1 MAYSGAYGARGGARG
16 TEPAPAAEAEENAV
30 KEPPPAELEPPT
42 RQGQTGERKRPFD
55 LGSIFKKTETAG
67 METDD
72 LLMAL
77 ILYLMYR
84 ESGDKD
90 LLIMLGAMLLT

>member
-1 MAYSGAYGARGGARG
+1 MAYSGAFG
-16 TEPAPAAEAEENAV
+16 TRASQPPPESDAPPAPRREDGAPRRQPDKLSGAV
-30 KEPPPAELEPPT
+30 GALMKRLET
-42 RQGQTGERKRPFD
+42 
-55 LGSIFKKTETAG
+55 LSSG

-72 LLMAL
+72 LVMAL

-90 LLIMLGAMLLT
+90 LLIMLGAILLT

>member
-1 MAYSGAYGARGGARG
+1 MAYSGAYGARAGGSQPER
-16 TEPAPAAEAEENAV
+16 EQPPAAPQESGPARRQPDKLSGAV
-30 KEPPPAELEPPT
+30 GALM
-42 RQGQTGERKRPFD
+42 RKIE
-55 LGSIFKKTETAG
+55 SMSTN

-72 LLMAL
+72 LIMAL

>member
-1 MAYSGAYGARGGARG
+1 MG
-16 TEPAPAAEAEENAV
+16 TLV
-30 KEPPPAELEPPT
+30 RKLESV
-42 RQGQTGERKRPFD
+42 E
-55 LGSIFKKTETAG
+55 

-72 LLMAL
+72 LILAL

>member
-1 MAYSGAYGARGGARG
+1 MAYSGAFRMRDEPSRDS
-16 TEPAPAAEAEENAV
+16 TPAPAWREGR
-30 KEPPPAELEPPT
+30 PPRPQDTLDRAMGGLLKKLE
-42 RQGQTGERKRPFD
+42 
-55 LGSIFKKTETAG
+55 SVN

-72 LLMAL
+72 LILAL

>member
-1 MAYSGAYGARGGARG
+1 MWRALLCGNTAVAEMAYSGAFHPEETR
-16 TEPAPAAEAEENAV
+16 EPAPQAVQPLEHAEKTPHP
-30 KEPPPAELEPPT
+30 KEPLGGAVSALMKKLE
-42 RQGQTGERKRPFD
+42 
-55 LGSIFKKTETAG
+55 SIE

-72 LLMAL
+72 LIMAL

-90 LLIMLGAMLLT
+90 LLIMLGAMFLS

>member
-1 MAYSGAYGARGGARG
+1 MAYSGAFRMSDRE
-16 TEPAPAAEAEENAV
+16 EPR
-30 KEPPPAELEPPT
+30 EPRPAESGQGIRESGPPRRQDKLSGAVGALMKRLESAN
-42 RQGQTGERKRPFD
+42 
-55 LGSIFKKTETAG
+55 L
-67 METDD
+67 ETDD
-72 LLMAL
+72 LIMAL

>member
-1 MAYSGAYGARGGARG
+1 MAYSGAYRMREPAEPPEHTEHMEH
-16 TEPAPAAEAEENAV
+16 TEPARPARENQPPRRQQDKLSGAV
-30 KEPPPAELEPPT
+30 GALMKKLESMST
-42 RQGQTGERKRPFD
+42 
-55 LGSIFKKTETAG
+55 S

-72 LLMAL
+72 LIMAL

>member
-1 MAYSGAYGARGGARG
+1 MAYSGVFRMNRAEKQPDEQEHIVPRSERTPQKQDKLSGAV
-16 TEPAPAAEAEENAV
+16 EA
-30 KEPPPAELEPPT
+30 LM
-42 RQGQTGERKRPFD
+42 
-55 LGSIFKKTETAG
+55 KKLDPSR

-72 LLMAL
+72 LIMAL

-90 LLIMLGAMLLT
+90 LLIMLGAMFLS

>member
-1 MAYSGAYGARGGARG
+1 MAAMAYSGAYHRGEDRNEEPAAPVPVPHTEKPPHPKEPLGGAVS
-16 TEPAPAAEAEENAV
+16 ALM
-30 KEPPPAELEPPT
+30 KQLE
-42 RQGQTGERKRPFD
+42 
-55 LGSIFKKTETAG
+55 SIE

-72 LLMAL
+72 LILAL

-90 LLIMLGAMLLT
+90 LLIMLGAMLLS

>member
-1 MAYSGAYGARGGARG
+1 METQGQAQEPVQEPPAPRQNNKPPRQQDKLSGAVSALM
-16 TEPAPAAEAEENAV
+16 
-30 KEPPPAELEPPT
+30 KKLESV
-42 RQGQTGERKRPFD
+42 E
-55 LGSIFKKTETAG
+55 

-72 LLMAL
+72 LILAL

>member
-1 MAYSGAYGARGGARG
+1 MAYSGAYGRRQ
-16 TEPAPAAEAEENAV
+16 PP
-30 KEPPPAELEPPT
+30 EPPAVHEDRQPRPQRPPQREDKLAGAVGSLMKKLE
-42 RQGQTGERKRPFD
+42 
-55 LGSIFKKTETAG
+55 SVSAG
-67 METDD
+67 MEQDD

>member
-1 MAYSGAYGARGGARG
+1 MAYSGAYRPERQ
-16 TEPAPAAEAEENAV
+16 PDPVPVPAAE
-30 KEPPPAELEPPT
+30 K
-42 RQGQTGERKRPFD
+42 KRPPRD
-55 LGSIFKKTETAG
+55 QEGLAG
-67 METDD
+67 AMGALVHKIENLNMETDD
-72 LLMAL
+72 LIMAL

>member
-1 MAYSGAYGARGGARG
+1 MPMPESRPNERPPQIQDKLSGAVGALMRKI
-16 TEPAPAAEAEENAV
+16 ENV
-30 KEPPPAELEPPT
+30 
-42 RQGQTGERKRPFD
+42 
-55 LGSIFKKTETAG
+55 S

-72 LLMAL
+72 LIMAL

-90 LLIMLGAMLLT
+90 LLIMLGAMFLS

>member
-1 MAYSGAYGARGGARG
+1 MAYSGAFRMRDEPRREEA
-16 TEPAPAAEAEENAV
+16 PAPV
-30 KEPPPAELEPPT
+30 
-42 RQGQTGERKRPFD
+42 RRSQQSGRPEGLD
-55 LGSIFKKTETAG
+55 KALGSLMKKLNG
-67 METDD
+67 MSMETDD
-72 LLMAL
+72 LILAL

>member
-1 MAYSGAYGARGGARG
+1 MAYSGAYGRR
-16 TEPAPAAEAEENAV
+16 EDRHPPAPAGETPARPDRGPRKQPEGLSGAV
-30 KEPPPAELEPPT
+30 GALMKKLE
-42 RQGQTGERKRPFD
+42 
-55 LGSIFKKTETAG
+55 SVN

-72 LLMAL
+72 LIMAL

>member
-1 MAYSGAYGARGGARG
+1 MAYSGAYRPRDR
-16 TEPAPAAEAEENAV
+16 EERPAPPSRPESAPPRKQDALSGALGAV
-30 KEPPPAELEPPT
+30 MKKLES
-42 RQGQTGERKRPFD
+42 
-55 LGSIFKKTETAG
+55 LN

-72 LLMAL
+72 LIMAL

>member
-1 MAYSGAYGARGGARG
+1 MAYSGAFRMQGNRPPEPDRARPEQSR
-16 TEPAPAAEAEENAV
+16 
-30 KEPPPAELEPPT
+30 PPAESRPPRREPDKLSGALGAVMKHLENV
-42 RQGQTGERKRPFD
+42 D
-55 LGSIFKKTETAG
+55 L
-67 METDD
+67 ETDD
-72 LLMAL
+72 LIMAL